1 MADEQTAEAPK
12 VDPAIMAFVQQQAQF
27 NQAVGQTLQKL
38 ETTLPK
44 IASAAA
50 APKPQPV
57 VAPTDYAK
65 ANEAAIN
72 EFVNDPVGF
81 SGKLINIATQQ
92 ALAQARAEQDQKL
105 QEIEMR
111 QYAKQVYDS
120 FFNNPANADLAGY
133 QEWIAGQIQQMPGD
147 WPVERKLVEA
157 SNHIRQ
163 QLSQRD
169 EWVARQAS
177 GGSGMDASAAGGRP
191 AAHGPVVD
199 ADGVPMD
206 ENSLHTLLSSTT
218 QEWKSAR
225 RRAANHDDY
234 RRRGGR

>member
-1 MADEQTAEAPK
+1 MADEQQTPT
-12 VDPAIMAFVQQQAQF
+12 VDPAIAQFVQQQAAF

-44 IASAAA
+44 LASAAS

-57 VAPTDYAK
+57 QPADYQK

-92 ALAQARAEQDQKL
+92 ALQQARAEQEQKL
-105 QEIEMR
+105 QELEMR

-120 FFNNPANADLAGY
+120 FFNNPANQDVAGY

-169 EWVARQAS
+169 DWVARQVS
-177 GGSGMDASAAGGRP
+177 GNPNMDASAAGGRP
-191 AAHGPVVD
+191 AAHGPALD
-199 ADGVPMD
+199 SDGVPMD
-206 ENSLHTLLSSTT
+206 ENSLHTLLSSST
-218 QEWKSAR
+218 QEWKAAR
-225 RRAANHDDY
+225 RRVANHDDY